1 MDVRLRAVAADDVR
15 LLDAWR
21 ADPVSRGAFNDFGL
35 LPPSTLA
42 EQLEQGTVV
51 GADGGLLVVEADG
64 VAVGSVGWHAVP
76 YGPNPE
82 SKCFNIGI
90 ALAPHARGRGVGT
103 LAQRMLADYLFAT
116 TSVNRVEASTDL
128 DNIAE
133 QRALEKGGFAREG
146 VIRGAQFRAG
156 SWRDLVGYARLRND
170 G

>member
-1 MDVRLRAVAADDVR
+1 MDVRLRAVTADDVE

-21 ADPVSRGAFNDFGL
+21 ADPESRGAFNDFGVL
-35 LPPSTLA
+35 LPSTLA

-82 SKCFNIGI
+82 SRCFNLGI
-90 ALAPHARGRGVGT
+90 ALAPHARGRGVGSR
-103 LAQRMLADYLFAT
+103 AQRMLADYLFAT
-116 TSVNRVEASTDL
+116 TTVNRVEASTDL

-156 SWRDLVGYARLRND
+156 SWRDLVGYSRLRHD